1 MHLRRA
7 LVRLCQFALA
17 LELCALTLPAQ
28 TGVGQ
33 IQGNVTDSSGAVV
46 PHAVVVLHNLRAD
59 TRQQTTTT
67 EAGMYV
73 FPSLAPGEYG
83 IAVSAPGMQKWEAKT
98 QLAGGQRAV
107 IDAALG
113 VAQATEQ
120 ITVAGD
126 VTPLLSTTS
135 PTVATIVERQRI
147 EQLPLNARSIQTLLT
162 IAVPGLEGGAAQPK
176 VYGLRDSAMELLQDG
191 VNLQD
196 RNTGAIQSRPPGL
209 DTIQEFRVETAV
221 SSAKLTRPA
230 SAILITRSGTN
241 EFHGSLFETGRN
253 SGFGV
258 ARQRQDTFTKAP
270 HLVRNEF
277 GASAGGPVILPKIYN
292 GRNKT
297 FIFGSW
303 EEYRLRQ
310 ASTTQSAVWT
320 DAMRQGDFSGLVDG
334 QNRRI
339 TVYDPWSVGAGPN
352 YTKTPYVNNQLPMA
366 RLSPMAKYMFGVTP
380 LPTNNLS
387 PLVGSNLTALQPTVQ
402 DQRTLTFRVD
412 ERVGDKDNVFGR
424 FSRGLNDQMNRR
436 AFSTGGFPITS
447 DGLYNRETYY
457 EKSHNAMASWTH
469 TFGPTLFVENVFTM
483 SLIDWQYSANQAATQ
498 QDISAKFGTPNP
510 FKQPG
515 APYINNA
522 LYQGVSLN
530 GIVPRSQF
538 TKVFSGE
545 QNYSHFRGKHQ
556 FEFGWRYQQE
566 LLDTL
571 PDAPEQSILSYNSM
585 ATAIYNPS
593 TGNAFGTQPQTGDN
607 GANFF
612 LGVADAYVQQRR
624 PQNFNMRGKNM
635 GVYLQDNWKVRR
647 DLTVN
652 LGVRWQ
658 YLGPYTDQ
666 QGMIAAWDFPS
677 KSLVR
682 NATVDQLVNSGYTT
696 RAIAD
701 QFTATGIK
709 YITPGQVG
717 LPDGIVS
724 TSKRDFSPRLGMAW
738 NPRIGGKSFVVR
750 GGYGMYFFPI
760 PARTFSELR
769 FNPPMTGTY
778 RMSWNDSAFTRDG
791 LANQL
796 LRYAPDV
803 ITGVNSTDVLRIAP
817 PPPGIQITA
826 MSPDMPTARAHE
838 WNFTI
843 EHEIIKDTVVRA
855 GYIGTAGRKIEMM
868 ELFNRNPATNY
879 IWFTTTGQPLP
890 TGTYAN
896 TARRAYD
903 QTVIGDVRVY
913 SKYGYSNYSGIQ
925 LEAER
930 RYSRGM
936 AFQFFYLLSNSMS
949 TGATPSQGGDFTQ
962 NAIDQP
968 DRFLPGTYP
977 KSVED
982 RVRFYRYSRDG
993 DIPKHRIRF
1002 NYLVDLP
1009 FGKGKKLFGNAG
1021 NGLNKL
1027 VGGWQVAGYGTMNSR
1042 WFSLPANQWG
1052 PVNPLQI
1059 YGKQKV
1065 NDCRGGAC
1073 FESYMWY
1080 NGYLPA
1086 TVVADSSG
1094 RCVASATACVQG
1106 VPSGYVPVVNALN
1119 PAAATGSVDANFNN
1133 TNNVFVRLNNGQNQL
1148 VAFDTG
1154 LNPLRNQF
1162 VNGPWITN
1170 LSASLYKAIQFKER
1184 VTLRINLDAFNVLNQ
1199 PGIGTPSNEGLISL
1213 RNSAQGARV
1222 LQYTA
1227 RLTW

>member
-1 MHLRRA
+1 MQLRSA
-7 LVRLCQFALA
+7 LRNALPVLLA
-17 LELCALTLPAQ
+17 LPLFLSVSDAQ

-33 IQGNVTDSSGAVV
+33 IQGNVTDPTGAVV
-46 PHAVVVLHNLRAD
+46 PHASVSLRNVRTD
-59 TRQQTTTT
+59 SRQTTTT
-67 EAGMYV
+67 TDAGVYV
-73 FPSLAPGEYG
+73 FPSLAPGDYTLE
-83 IAVSAPGMQKWEAKT
+83 VTAPGMQKWEAKAT
-98 QLAGGQRAV
+98 LIGGQRAE
-107 IDAALG
+107 IDARLEVG
-113 VAQATEQ
+113 RSTEQ

-135 PTVATIVERQRI
+135 PTVATIVERARI
-147 EQLPLNARSIQTLLT
+147 EQLPLNARNIQTLLT
-162 IAVPGLEGGAAQPK
+162 IAVPGLEGSATQPK

-241 EFHGSLFETGRN
+241 QLHGSLFLTGRN

-277 GASAGGPVILPKIYN
+277 GASLGGPVVFPKLYN

-297 FIFGSW
+297 FFFGSW

-320 DAMRQGDFSGLVDG
+320 SAMRQGDFSSLVDG

-339 TVYDPWSVGAGPN
+339 TIYDPWSVGAGPN
-352 YTKTPYVNNQLPMA
+352 YVKTPYVNNQLPIS
-366 RLSPMAKYMFGVTP
+366 RLSPIAKYMFGVTP
-380 LPTNNLS
+380 LPTDPLS
-387 PLVGSNLTALQPTVQ
+387 PLVGNNLTALQPTVQ
-402 DQRTLTFRVD
+402 NQRTLTFRVD
-412 ERVGDKDNVFGR
+412 ERFGDKDSVFGR
-424 FSRGLNDQMNRR
+424 FSRGINDQMNRR
-436 AFSTGGFPITS
+436 AFSTAGFPITS

-457 EKSHNAMASWTH
+457 EVSHNAMASWTH
-469 TFGPTLFVENVFTM
+469 TFGPTFFVENVFTV
-483 SLIDWQYSANQAATQ
+483 SLIDWQYSLNQAGNQ
-498 QDISAKFGTPNP
+498 QDISGMFGTPNP

-530 GIVPRSQF
+530 GIVPRSQY

-545 QNYSHFRGKHQ
+545 QNYSWFRGNHQ
-556 FEFGWRYQQE
+556 FEFGWRYQHE

-585 ATAIYNPS
+585 ATALYNPS
-593 TGNAFGTQPQTGDN
+593 TGTTFGTQAQTGDN

-612 LGVADAYVQQRR
+612 LGVADSYVQQRR
-624 PQNFNMRGKNM
+624 PQYFNMRGKNI
-635 GVYLQDNWKVRR
+635 GTYIQDSWKVRR
-647 DLTVN
+647 DLTLN

-658 YLGPYTDQ
+658 YLGPYVDRY
-666 QGMIAAWDFPS
+666 GMTSTWDFAS

-682 NATVDQLVNSGYTT
+682 NATIPQLVESGYTT
-696 RAIAD
+696 AAIAD
-701 QFTATGIK
+701 QFTAAGIK
-709 YITPGQVG
+709 YITPSQAH
-717 LPDGIVS
+717 LPDDIVS
-724 TSKRDFSPRLGMAW
+724 SSKRDFSPRVGFAW
-738 NPRIGGKSFVVR
+738 NPQIGSRKFVVR
-750 GGYGMYFFPI
+750 GGYGTYFFPI

-778 RMSWNDSAFTRDG
+778 RMSWNDPAFTVDG
-791 LANQL
+791 LPNAL
-796 LRYAPDV
+796 LRNAPDV
-803 ITGVNSTDVLRIAP
+803 ITGVNSANAIRIAP
-817 PPPGIQITA
+817 PAPGIQITA
-826 MSPDMPTARAHE
+826 LNPNMPTARAHE

-843 EHEIIKDTVVRA
+843 EHEIVKDTVVRA
-855 GYIGTAGRKIEMM
+855 GLVGTAGRKLEMM
-868 ELFNRNPATNY
+868 ELFNRNPVSNY
-879 IWFTTTGQPLP
+879 VWFVTTGQPLP
-890 TGTYAN
+890 VGTYAN

-903 QTVIGDVRVY
+903 QTTIGDIRVY
-913 SKYGYSNYSGIQ
+913 SKFGYSNFSGVQ

-930 RYSRGM
+930 RFSKGI
-936 AFQFFYLLSNSMS
+936 AFQLFYLLSNSMS

-968 DRFLPGTYP
+968 DRFLPGNYP
-977 KSVED
+977 SSVED
-982 RVRFYRYSRDG
+982 RVRFYRYGRDG

-1009 FGKGKKLFGNAG
+1009 FGKGKKLLGNVG
-1021 NGLNKL
+1021 NGWNKL
-1027 VGGWQVAGYGTMNSR
+1027 VGGWQLAGYGTSNSR
-1042 WFSLPANQWG
+1042 WFSLPAGNWG
-1052 PVNPLQI
+1052 AVNPLQI
-1059 YGKQKV
+1059 YGKQKI

-1073 FESYMWY
+1073 FEGYMWY

-1086 TVVADSSG
+1086 TVIAGSG
-1094 RCVASATACVQG
+1094 GGCIASATACVQG
-1106 VPSGYVPVVNALN
+1106 VPSGYVPVVNNIN
-1119 PAAATGSVDANFNN
+1119 PAVANGTVDANFNN
-1133 TNNVFVRLNNGQNQL
+1133 TNNVFVPLKNGTNQL

-1154 LNPLRNQF
+1154 LNPLRNQW

-1170 LSASLYKAIQFKER
+1170 LSASVYKSIQFKER
-1184 VTLRINLDAFNVLNQ
+1184 LVLRFNLDAFNVLNQ
-1199 PGIGTPSNEGLISL
+1199 PGIGTPTTEGLISL
-1213 RNSAQGARV
+1213 RTSAQGARV